1 MYEEPPHEDRRRHH
15 WLSRPLS
22 DWLLAHPRAA
32 AGPEPGPCDAD
43 VLIVGSGYGA
53 AAAAEQLSRCVGVTG
68 QPLKILLLERGL
80 EYLPGRFPARMAELP
95 GHLRCAVDGEA
106 AKAVEGHAGAV
117 KGYREALFDFRLGP
131 DLCVVLAN
139 GLGGGSLINAGV
151 MLEAEASVFRGPR
164 WPARLRCDPGCMDA
178 WYARAAQLLGAER
191 AAPDGRRGEPNTIR
205 ALDTHVPRRADYLHS
220 LATPELPAR
229 ELPITVALRPQP
241 QSAAGLALERCVAC
255 GDCAT
260 GCNHG
265 AKESLDTN
273 LLWLARRRGVEML
286 TGATVL
292 HLWPEGL
299 DAQTGAVEAW
309 RIAVLPTDENQ
320 ARQEPQ
326 PFVLRARHVVL
337 AAGSLGSTEI
347 LLRSRQ
353 QGLALSDRLGEGFSG
368 NGDVLAA
375 VRDTPVLDALA
386 EETQDPAARQAGP
399 TITAM
404 LDARQL
410 RDPDPERP
418 GLGAGQTPL
427 LGCVVQDLAIPGP
440 MRWAFEQLF
449 ALGETLD
456 GLSRP
461 DRSEHGAGFDF
472 PDPYAITR
480 VASARTLAVAIM
492 GLDAAQGRMVLP
504 DGAAEPGCLQ
514 IHWPGLKSDP
524 LVQARHR
531 WLRDHLQARG
541 QRLLANPLWE
551 ILPEAMGFLVEDR
564 KGPMLTVHPLGGCA
578 MADRIED
585 GVVNEWGQVLRPTS
599 GGNGQPEPAERVY
612 HGLAVLDGAMVPSA
626 LGINPALSITAL
638 VLRALPELCKRWA
651 LRPGDEQASQDPFW
665 MTRPLYRDRRGPPPP
680 ERPTLLEL
688 REQLVGLVRV
698 PGALGGETKQLEL
711 SFEFEPATVQRLID
725 PGPDRVLHG
734 TPACRLRL
742 FDTRRDP
749 DLPSQRMVVGAQGPD
764 AGHKLWKHAEHPD
777 AAARWIAPL
786 ESVSL
791 RVFHRAPS
799 GYRQRLWRGLWAW
812 WHNRG
817 WRDAVQALQD
827 ILTQDTAPR
836 VRPQGGWA
844 ALCERWANART
855 LASHGGQE
863 RLMRYELR
871 IPAEVPGTP
880 DWARSLLGQTLVLHK
895 RIRYTRRGN
904 PWNQLSRA
912 RLESGP
918 FRAPEGPGAPVL
930 ELDLYEL
937 ARQRQPLLRLVQAE
951 DLCSALRDVG
961 SLLAYVSR
969 LLMGVHAWT
978 FRKPDAAPPREIQR
992 LPGAV
997 PGLPLPE
1004 IQEIAVGRCEDAGRS
1019 RGPARHARRASG
1031 PVMIRLSRYRRD
1043 GGRPLLMIH
1052 GYSASGTTFAHHSVQ
1067 PGPAKLMHQ
1076 AGWDVWILDMRTSA
1090 GMPTACLPWT
1100 FEECAL
1106 NDIPVAIDAVR
1117 RATGSDQ
1124 IDVLAHC
1131 MGSVMLH
1138 MALLQPLRQ
1147 PEEQFF
1153 ALRQR
1158 LMNEGWIRRLVISQ
1172 VTPRMVFSPTNAARA
1187 LLMQHLRPYLPMQD
1201 FSFRPECP
1209 CLMDDLIDRL
1219 LASLPYPDAEFDLE
1233 NPPFPSL
1240 RRTPWTRT
1248 RHRMDLL
1255 YGRDFAIGNVAPP
1268 VFDFIDDHFG
1278 PLNMD
1283 TVAQAIHFTRSRELT
1298 DWRGASLYL
1307 DDLRKA
1313 FAQLERFPV
1322 LSVHG
1327 EVNGLCEAESAELLH
1342 EVYAQGAPG
1351 RHEFRIIAGHGHQD
1365 CLIGH
1370 DIEDKVFR
1378 HIIEFL
1384 RREIP

>member
-1 MYEEPPHEDRRRHH
+1 MYEEPRHEDRRRHH

-22 DWLLAHPRAA
+22 DWLLAHPRDGGGAL
-32 AGPEPGPCDAD
+32 DAD
-43 VLIVGSGYGA
+43 VIVVGSGYGA
-53 AAAAEQLSRCVGVTG
+53 AAAVEHLSRCTDARGA
-68 QPLKILLLERGL
+68 PLRILLLERGL

-95 GHLRCAVDGEA
+95 GHVRFSMAD
-106 AKAVEGHAGAV
+106 EGRRGQV

-131 DLCVVLAN
+131 DLAVVLAN

-151 MLEAEASVFRGPR
+151 MLEAEESVFRGPR
-164 WPARLRCDPGCMDA
+164 WPARLRSDPASMNP
-178 WYARAAQLLGAER
+178 WYAKAAQLLGAEA
-191 AAPDGRRGEPNTIR
+191 AAPQGERGEPNTI
-205 ALDTHVPRRADYLHS
+205 AGLSTHAPRRADYLRS
-220 LATPELPAR
+220 LAMPGLPAR
-229 ELPITVALRPQP
+229 EVPITVALRADPR
-241 QSAAGLALERCVAC
+241 SAAGLPLDRCVAC

-273 LLWLARRRGVEML
+273 LLWLARRRGVQML

-292 HLWPEGL
+292 HVLPLGP
-299 DAQTGAVEAW
+299 DAPDGEAAGW
-309 RIAVLPTDENQ
+309 QVAVLPTDENQ
-320 ARQEPQ
+320 ARQEAE
-326 PFVLRARHVVL
+326 PFLLRARRVVL

-347 LLRSRQ
+347 LLRSRHR
-353 QGLALSDRLGEGFSG
+353 GLALSDRLGEGVSA
-368 NGDVLAA
+368 NGDLLAA
-375 VRDTPVLDALA
+375 IRDTPPLNALA
-386 EETQDPAARQAGP
+386 DEAQDPAARQAGP

-418 GLGAGQTPL
+418 LPRSGQEPL
-427 LGCVVQDLAIPGP
+427 LGCVLQDLAIPGP
-440 MRWAFEQLF
+440 MRWAFEQIF

-480 VASARTLAVAIM
+480 AASARTLPVALIGM
-492 GLDAAQGRMVLP
+492 DAAQGRMSLQN
-504 DGAAEPGCLQ
+504 GAEGEEGDPGSLQ
-514 IHWPGLKSDP
+514 IRWPELGSDP
-524 LVQARHR
+524 QVLSRHR
-531 WLRDHLQARG
+531 WLRQHLAAQG

-551 ILPEAMGFLVEDR
+551 ILPEAMGFLIEDR
-564 KGPMLTVHPLGGCA
+564 KGPLLTVHPLGGCA

-585 GVVNEWGQVLRPTS
+585 GVVNEWGQVLRPTLVS
-599 GGNGQPEPAERVY
+599 GEALNPADRV
-612 HGLAVLDGAMVPSA
+612 HPDLAVLDGAIVPGA
-626 LGINPALSITAL
+626 LGINPALSISAL
-638 VLRALPELCKRWA
+638 VLRALPELCQRWG
-651 LRPGDEQASQDPFW
+651 LQPGAETASQDPAW
-665 MTRPLYRDRRGPPPP
+665 LRRPLYRDRRGPPPP
-680 ERPTLLEL
+680 EQPTLLEL

-698 PGALGGETKQLEL
+698 PGAQGGETKQLEL
-711 SFEFEPATVQRLID
+711 SFEFEPTTVQRLVE

-749 DLPSQRMVVGAQGPD
+749 QRPLQRMAVSAQGPD

-786 ESVSL
+786 EQVSL

-799 GYRQRLWRGLWAW
+799 SYRQRLWRGLWAW
-812 WHNRG
+812 WLNRG
-817 WRDAVQALQD
+817 WRDAAQALQD
-827 ILTQDTAPR
+827 LLAQGAAPR
-836 VRPQGGWA
+836 ARPISAWTS
-844 ALCERWANART
+844 LRERWANALA

-871 IPAEVPGTP
+871 IPAALPDAP
-880 DWARSLLGQTLVLHK
+880 DWARPLLGQTLLLHK
-895 RIRYTRRGN
+895 RIRYSRRAN
-904 PWNQLSRA
+904 PWKQLTRA
-912 RLESGP
+912 TLEQGP
-918 FRAPEGPGAPVL
+918 FRSPDGSGPPVL
-930 ELDLYEL
+930 ELDLDEL

-951 DLCSALRDVG
+951 DLSSALRDVG
-961 SLLAYVSR
+961 SLLAYTSR
-969 LLMGVHAWT
+969 LVMGVHAWT
-978 FRKPDAAPPREIQR
+978 FRKPDAAPPREIHR

-1004 IQEIAVGRCEDAGRS
+1004 IQEIAVGRCEEAGLS
-1019 RGPARHARRASG
+1019 RGTARHALEARG
-1031 PVMIRLSRYRRD
+1031 PVMIRLTRYRRE

-1067 PGPAKLMHQ
+1067 PGPARLMHE

-1090 GMPTACLPWT
+1090 GMPTARLPWT

-1106 NDIPVAIDAVR
+1106 NDIPVAMDAVR
-1117 RATGSDQ
+1117 RATGAVPM
-1124 IDVLAHC
+1124 DVLAHC

-1138 MALLQPLRQ
+1138 MALLQPQRQ
-1147 PEEQFF
+1147 PEEHFF
-1153 ALRQR
+1153 PLRRAL
-1158 LMNEGWIRRLVISQ
+1158 MDEGWIRRLVISQ

-1187 LLMQHLRPYLPMQD
+1187 LLMQHLRPYLPLSD
-1201 FSFRPECP
+1201 FSFRPERP
-1209 CLMDDLIDRL
+1209 GLMDELIDRL
-1219 LASLPYPDAEFDLE
+1219 LASLPYPDEEFDLE
-1233 NPPFPSL
+1233 SPPFPSL

-1255 YGRDFAIGNVAPP
+1255 YGRDFAIANVAPP

-1283 TVAQAIHFTRSRELT
+1283 TVAQAIHFSRSRELT

-1313 FAQLERFPV
+1313 FAQLAKFPV
-1322 LSVHG
+1322 LSLHG
-1327 EVNGLCEAESAELLH
+1327 ELNGLCEPESGELLH
-1342 EVYAQGAPG
+1342 DLYAQGAPG
-1351 RHEFRIIAGHGHQD
+1351 RHEFRVIAGHGHQD

-1370 DIEDKVFR
+1370 DIEHTVFR
-1378 HIIEFL
+1378 HVIEFL
-1384 RREIP
+1384 RREMP

>member
-1 MYEEPPHEDRRRHH
+1 MYEEPRHEDRRRHH

-22 DWLLAHPRAA
+22 DWLLAHPRGE
-32 AGPEPGPCDAD
+32 AGALDAD
-43 VLIVGSGYGA
+43 VIIVGSGYGA
-53 AAAAEQLSRCVGVTG
+53 AAAAEQLSRCTDAQGT
-68 QPLKILLLERGL
+68 PPKILLLERGL

-95 GHLRCAVDGEA
+95 GHVRFSMSD
-106 AKAVEGHAGAV
+106 EGRRGQV

-131 DLCVVLAN
+131 ELCVVLAN

-151 MLEAEASVFRGPR
+151 MLEAEADVFRGPR
-164 WPARLRCDPGCMDA
+164 WPDRLPRDPAGMA
-178 WYARAAQLLGAER
+178 PWYARAAQLLGAEP
-191 AAPDGRRGEPNTIR
+191 AAPEGHRGEPNTIA
-205 ALDTHVPRRADYLHS
+205 ALTPHVPRRADYLRS
-220 LATPELPAR
+220 LAAPGLPAR
-229 ELPITVALRPQP
+229 EVPITVAMRADPR
-241 QSAAGLALERCVAC
+241 SAAGLPLDRCVAC

-292 HLWPEGL
+292 HLRPDGL
-299 DAQTGAVEAW
+299 DPRTGEAAAW
-309 RIAVLPTDENQ
+309 QLAVLPTDENQ
-320 ARQEPQ
+320 ARQEAR
-326 PFVLRARHVVL
+326 PFLLRARRVVL

-347 LLRSRQ
+347 LLRSRR
-353 QGLALSDRLGEGFSG
+353 QGLALSDRLGEGVSA
-368 NGDVLAA
+368 NGDLLAA
-375 VRDTPVLDALA
+375 VRDTPALDALA
-386 EETQDPAARQAGP
+386 DESQDPARRQAGP

-418 GLGAGQTPL
+418 PPGAGQAPL
-427 LGCVVQDLAIPGP
+427 LGCVLQDLAIPGP

-480 VASARTLAVAIM
+480 AASARTLPVALIGM
-492 GLDAAQGRMVLP
+492 DAAQGRMSLQQGRAGE
-504 DGAAEPGCLQ
+504 DADPGSLQ
-514 IHWPGLKSDP
+514 IRWPGLGSDP
-524 LVQARHR
+524 QVLSRHR
-531 WLRDHLQARG
+531 WLRQHLAARG

-551 ILPEAMGFLVEDR
+551 ILPEAMGFLIEDR
-564 KGPMLTVHPLGGCA
+564 KGPLLTVHPLGGCA

-585 GVVNEWGQVLRPTS
+585 GVVNEWGQVLRPS
-599 GGNGQPEPAERVY
+599 VGAESLEPPDRVY
-612 HGLAVLDGAMVPSA
+612 PGLAVLDGAIVPGA

-638 VLRALPELCKRWA
+638 VLRALPELCRRWGLQA
-651 LRPGDEQASQDPFW
+651 GAETASQDPFW
-665 MTRPLYRDRRGPPPP
+665 LHRPIYRDRRGPPPP
-680 ERPTLLEL
+680 QRPTLLEL

-698 PGALGGETKQLEL
+698 PGAQGGETKQLEL
-711 SFEFEPATVQRLID
+711 SFEFEPTTVQRLVE

-749 DLPSQRMVVGAQGPD
+749 LRPGQRMAVSAQGPD

-777 AAARWIAPL
+777 AAARWIVPL
-786 ESVSL
+786 EQVSL

-799 GYRQRLWRGLWAW
+799 HARQRLWRGLWAW
-812 WHNRG
+812 WRNRG
-817 WRDAVQALQD
+817 WRDTVQALQER
-827 ILTQDTAPR
+827 LAQGAAPR
-836 VRPQGGWA
+836 ARPQSAWA
-844 ALCERWANART
+844 ALCERWANALA

-863 RLMRYELR
+863 RLMRYEMR
-871 IPAEVPGTP
+871 IPATLPDAP
-880 DWARSLLGQTLVLHK
+880 DWARPLLGQRVVLQKHL
-895 RIRYTRRGN
+895 RYTRRGN
-904 PWNQLSRA
+904 PWQQLTQA
-912 RLESGP
+912 RLEQGP
-918 FRAPEGPGAPVL
+918 FRAVDGSGPAVL
-930 ELDLYEL
+930 ALDLDEL

-951 DLCSALRDVG
+951 DLSSALRDVG
-961 SLLAYVSR
+961 SLLAYMSR

-978 FRKPDAAPPREIQR
+978 FRKPDAAPPREIHR

-1004 IQEIAVGRCEDAGRS
+1004 IQEIAVGRCEDAGLS
-1019 RGPARHARRASG
+1019 RGPARHAHEARG
-1031 PVMIRLSRYRRD
+1031 PVMIRLTRYRRE

-1067 PGPAKLMHQ
+1067 PGPARLMHE

-1090 GMPTACLPWT
+1090 GMPTARLPWT

-1106 NDIPVAIDAVR
+1106 NDIPVAMDAVR
-1117 RATGSDQ
+1117 RATGAVP

-1138 MALLQPLRQ
+1138 MALLQPQRQ
-1147 PEEQFF
+1147 PEEHFF
-1153 ALRQR
+1153 PLRRAL
-1158 LMNEGWIRRLVISQ
+1158 MEEGWIRRLVISQ

-1187 LLMQHLRPYLPMQD
+1187 LLMQHLRPYLPLQD
-1201 FSFRPECP
+1201 FSFRPEQP
-1209 CLMDDLIDRL
+1209 GLLDELVDRL
-1219 LASLPYPDAEFDLE
+1219 LASLPYPDEEFDLE

-1255 YGRDFAIGNVAPP
+1255 YGRDFAIANVAPP

-1283 TVAQAIHFTRSRELT
+1283 TVAQAIHFSRSRELT

-1313 FAQLERFPV
+1313 FAQLAKFPV
-1322 LSVHG
+1322 LSLHG
-1327 EVNGLCEAESAELLH
+1327 ELNGLCEPESGELLH
-1342 EVYAQGAPG
+1342 DLYAQGAPG
-1351 RHEFRIIAGHGHQD
+1351 RHEFRLIVGHGHQD

-1370 DIEDKVFR
+1370 DIEQAVFR
-1378 HIIEFL
+1378 HVIEFL
-1384 RREIP
+1384 RREMP

>member
-1 MYEEPPHEDRRRHH
+1 MYEEPRHEDRRRHH

-22 DWLLAHPRAA
+22 DWLLAHPREGAE
-32 AGPEPGPCDAD
+32 GFDAD

-53 AAAAEQLSRCVGVTG
+53 AAAAEHLSRCTG
-68 QPLKILLLERGL
+68 EDGAPLKILLLERGL

-95 GHLRCAVDGEA
+95 GHVRFSM
-106 AKAVEGHAGAV
+106 AGRHGRV
-117 KGYREALFDFRLGP
+117 QGYREALFDFRLGP

-151 MLEAEASVFRGPR
+151 MLEAEASVFSGPR
-164 WPARLRCDPGCMDA
+164 WPDRLRRDPGAMA
-178 WYARAAQLLGAER
+178 PWYARAAQLLGAEQ
-191 AAPDGRRGEPNTIR
+191 AASEGCRGEANTI
-205 ALDTHVPRRADYLHS
+205 AGLDTHPARRADYLRS
-220 LATPELPAR
+220 LATPVLPAR
-229 ELPITVALRPQP
+229 EVPLTMALRAEPR
-241 QSAAGLALERCVAC
+241 SAAGLPLARCMAC

-273 LLWLARRRGVEML
+273 LLWLARRRGVELL

-292 HLWPEGL
+292 QLQPEGL
-299 DAQTGAVEAW
+299 DPRSGELGGWRVE
-309 RIAVLPTDENQ
+309 VLPTDEHQ
-320 ARQEPQ
+320 ARQEAV
-326 PFVLRARHVVL
+326 PFALRARRVVL

-347 LLRSRQ
+347 LLRSRRS
-353 QGLALSDRLGEGFSG
+353 GLALSDRLGEGVSA
-368 NGDVLAA
+368 NGDVLAT
-375 VRDTPVLDALA
+375 VRDTPPLDALA
-386 EETQDPAARQAGP
+386 DEAQDPAARQAGP

-410 RDPDPERP
+410 PDPDPERP
-418 GLGAGQTPL
+418 SSASGPAPL

-440 MRWAFEQLF
+440 MRWAFEQLV

-461 DRSEHGAGFDF
+461 DRSEHGAAFDF

-480 VASARTLAVAIM
+480 AASARTLAVALI
-492 GLDAAQGRMVLP
+492 GLDAAQGRMALQE
-504 DGAAEPGCLQ
+504 GRAGEEAEPGSLQ
-514 IHWPGLKSDP
+514 IAWPGLGAEP
-524 LVQARHR
+524 QVQARHR
-531 WLRDHLQARG
+531 WLRQHLAARG

-551 ILPEAMGFLVEDR
+551 ILPESMGFLIEGR

-585 GVVNEWGQVLRPTS
+585 GVVNEWGQVLRPSCGAGETLA
-599 GGNGQPEPAERVY
+599 PADRVY
-612 HGLAVLDGAMVPSA
+612 QGLAVLDGAIVPAA

-638 VLRALPELCKRWA
+638 VLRALPQLCRRWG
-651 LRPGDEQASQDPFW
+651 LRPGGAALSEDAFW
-665 MTRPLYRDRRGPPPP
+665 LRRPAYRDRRGPPPP

-698 PGALGGETKQLEL
+698 PGAPGGETKQLEL
-711 SFEFEPATVQRLID
+711 SFEFEPTTVQRLIE
-725 PGPDRVLHG
+725 PGPDRLLRG
-734 TPACRLRL
+734 TAACRLRL
-742 FDTRRDP
+742 FDTRHDP
-749 DLPSQRMVVGAQGPD
+749 ALPAQRMAVGAQGPD

-786 ESVSL
+786 EAVSL

-799 GYRQRLWRGLWAW
+799 RHRQRLWRGLWAW
-812 WHNRG
+812 WRNRG
-817 WRDAVQALQD
+817 WRDAAQALQER
-827 ILTQDTAPR
+827 LAQGGAPQA
-836 VRPQGGWA
+836 RPQSAWA
-844 ALCERWANART
+844 ALQERWANALA

-871 IPAEVPGTP
+871 IPAELPGAP
-880 DWARSLLGQTLVLHK
+880 DWARPLLGQTLVLHK
-895 RIRYTRRGN
+895 RLRYTRRGN
-904 PWNQLSRA
+904 PWKQLTQA
-912 RLESGP
+912 RLEQGP
-918 FRAPEGPGAPVL
+918 FQAAEGRGPAVL

-951 DLCSALRDVG
+951 DLSSALRDVG
-961 SLLAYVSR
+961 SLLAYISR

-978 FRKPDAAPPREIQR
+978 FRKPDATPPREIHR

-1004 IQEIAVGRCEDAGRS
+1004 IQEIAVGRCEDAGLS
-1019 RGPARHARRASG
+1019 RGPARHAHEARG
-1031 PVMIRLSRYRRD
+1031 PVQIRLTRYRRE

-1052 GYSASGTTFAHHSVQ
+1052 GYSASGTTFAHPSVQ
-1067 PGPAKLMHQ
+1067 PGPARLMHE

-1117 RATGSDQ
+1117 RATGGVP

-1138 MALLQPLRQ
+1138 MALLQPQRQ
-1147 PEEQFF
+1147 PEEHFF
-1153 ALRQR
+1153 PLRQA
-1158 LMNEGWIRRLVISQ
+1158 LMQEHWIRRLVISQ

-1187 LLMQHLRPYLPMQD
+1187 LLMQHLRPYLPLHD
-1201 FSFRPECP
+1201 FSFRPEQP
-1209 CLMDDLIDRL
+1209 GLMDEFLDRL
-1219 LASLPYPDAEFDLE
+1219 LSSLPYPDEEFDLE

-1255 YGRDFAIGNVAPP
+1255 YGRDFALAQVAPP
-1268 VFDFIDDHFG
+1268 FFDFIDDHFG

-1283 TVAQAIHFTRSRELT
+1283 TVAQAIHFARSRELT

-1313 FAQLERFPV
+1313 FAQLAKFPV

-1327 EVNGLCEAESAELLH
+1327 ELNGLCEAESGELLH
-1342 EVYAQGAPG
+1342 DLYAQGAPG

-1365 CLIGH
+1365 CLIGR
-1370 DIEDKVFR
+1370 DIEHTVFR

-1384 RREIP
+1384 RREMP

>member
-1 MYEEPPHEDRRRHH
+1 MHEEPSPESRRLH

-22 DWLLAHPRAA
+22 DWLLAHPRARE
-32 AGPEPGPCDAD
+32 AGAQALDAD

-53 AAAAEQLSRCVGVTG
+53 AAAAEHFSRSVDTDGR
-68 QPLKILLLERGL
+68 PLRVLLLERGL

-95 GHLRCAVDGEA
+95 GHVRVAAATEA
-106 AKAVEGHAGAV
+106 GTAGAGRV

-151 MLEAEASVFRGPR
+151 MLPAESTVFRGPR
-164 WPARLRCDPGCMDA
+164 WPARLRCDPGCMDD
-178 WYARAAQLLGAER
+178 WYARAARLLGAEH
-191 AAPDGRRGEPNTIR
+191 GGEPNTVR
-205 ALDTHVPRRADYLHS
+205 HLDGHPPRRADYLRG

-229 ELPITVALRPQP
+229 EVPVTIGLRPQP
-241 QSAAGLALERCVAC
+241 QSAAGLPLARCVAC

-292 HLWPEGL
+292 HLEPEGL
-299 DAQTGAVEAW
+299 DARSGAIDAW
-309 RIAVLPTDENQ
+309 RVAVLPTDEHQ
-320 ARQEPQ
+320 ARQEAQ
-326 PFVLRARHVVL
+326 PFVLRARQVVL
-337 AAGSLGSTEI
+337 AAGALGSTEI
-347 LLRSRQ
+347 LLRSRRR
-353 QGLALSDRLGEGFSG
+353 GLALSERLGEGVSG

-386 EETQDPAARQAGP
+386 DETQDPAARQAGP

-404 LDARQL
+404 LDARAL

-418 GLGAGQTPL
+418 PVGSGQAQA

-440 MRWAFEQLF
+440 MRWGFEQLF

-461 DRSEHGAGFDF
+461 DRSVHGAGFDF

-480 VASARTLAVAIM
+480 AASARTLAVAIM
-492 GLDAAQGRMVLP
+492 GTDAAQGRLLLGEHEP
-504 DGAAEPGCLQ
+504 DPGSLQ
-514 IHWPGLKSDP
+514 VHWPGLKSDP
-524 LVQARHR
+524 QVQSRHR
-531 WLRDHLQARG
+531 WLREHLRARG
-541 QRLLANPLWE
+541 QRLIANPLWE
-551 ILPEAMGFLVEDR
+551 ILPEAMAFMIEDR
-564 KGPMLTVHPLGGCA
+564 KGPMLTVHPLGGCG

-585 GVVNEWGQVLRPTS
+585 GVVNEWGQVLRP
-599 GGNGQPEPAERVY
+599 PPARDGEASEVPADRVY
-612 HGLAVLDGAMVPSA
+612 QGLAVLDGAIVPAA

-638 VLRALPELCKRWA
+638 VLRALPELGRRWQCRLA
-651 LRPGDEQASQDPFW
+651 DTPASEAPFW
-665 MTRPLYRDRRGPPPP
+665 LTRPLYRDRRGPPPP
-680 ERPTLLEL
+680 ERPTLLEV

-698 PGALGGETKQLEL
+698 PGALGGEVKQLEL
-711 SFEFEPATVQRLID
+711 SFEFEPTSVQRLVE
-725 PGPDRVLHG
+725 PGEDRQLRG
-734 TPACRLRL
+734 TAACRLRL

-749 DLPSQRMVVGAQGPD
+749 HLPSQRMVVSAQGPD

-786 ESVSL
+786 EGVSL

-799 GYRQRLWRGLWAW
+799 RPRQRLARGLWAW
-812 WHNRG
+812 WRNRG
-817 WRDAVQALQD
+817 WRDATQALQER
-827 ILTQDTAPR
+827 LAQAQTPR
-836 VRPQGGWA
+836 TRPQGALA
-844 ALCERWANART
+844 ALRERWAHARA

-871 IPAEVPGTP
+871 IPAQLPDAP
-880 DWARSLLGQTLVLHK
+880 DWARPLLGQTLVLHK
-895 RIRYTRRGN
+895 RLRYTRRGN
-904 PWNQLSRA
+904 PWTQLTQA
-912 RLESGP
+912 RQDAGP
-918 FRAPEGPGAPVL
+918 FRAADGPGMPVL
-930 ELDLYEL
+930 SLDLYEL

-951 DLCSALRDVG
+951 DLSSALRDVG
-961 SLLAYVSR
+961 SLLAYLSR
-969 LLMGVHAWT
+969 LVLGVHAWT
-978 FRKPDAAPPREIQR
+978 FRKPDAAPPRQIQR
-992 LPGAV
+992 VPGAV

-1019 RGPARHARRASG
+1019 RGPSREAHQAHHAHG
-1031 PVMIRLSRYRRD
+1031 PVMIRLTRYRRD

-1067 PGPAKLMHQ
+1067 PGPARLMHE

-1090 GMPTACLPWT
+1090 GLPTARLPWT

-1106 NDIPVAIDAVR
+1106 NDIPVAIDTVR
-1117 RATGSDQ
+1117 RVTGVDQ

-1138 MALLQPLRQ
+1138 MALLQPQRQ
-1147 PEEQFF
+1147 PEEHFF
-1153 ALRQR
+1153 PLRQA
-1158 LMNEGWIRRLVISQ
+1158 LMEGDWIRRLVISQ
-1172 VTPRMVFSPTNAARA
+1172 VTPRMVFSPANAARS

-1201 FSFRPECP
+1201 FSFRPEHP
-1209 CLMDDLIDRL
+1209 GLMDELIDRL
-1219 LASLPYPDAEFDLE
+1219 LASLPYPDEEFDLE

-1255 YGRDFAIGNVAPP
+1255 YGRDFALANVSPA

-1283 TVAQAIHFTRSRELT
+1283 TVAQAIHFSRSRELT

-1313 FAQLERFPV
+1313 FRQLEKFPV

-1327 EVNGLCEAESAELLH
+1327 ELNGLCEPESGEMLH
-1342 EVYAQGAPG
+1342 DLYAQGAPG

-1370 DIEDKVFR
+1370 DIEDRVFR

-1384 RREIP
+1384 RREMP

>member
-1 MYEEPPHEDRRRHH
+1 MYEEPRHEAKRRHH

-22 DWLLAHPRAA
+22 DWLLAHPRGGDGPA
-32 AGPEPGPCDAD
+32 AGGYDAD
-43 VLIVGSGYGA
+43 ILIVGSGYGA
-53 AAAAEQLSRCVGVTG
+53 AAAAEQLSRCTG
-68 QPLKILLLERGL
+68 PDGGPLKILLLERGL

-95 GHLRCAVDGEA
+95 GHVRFALSG
-106 AKAVEGHAGAV
+106 AGGRGQV
-117 KGYREALFDFRLGP
+117 SGYREALFDFRVGP

-151 MLEAEASVFRGPR
+151 MLEAEDSVFRGPR
-164 WPARLRCDPGCMDA
+164 WPARLRRDPGSMAA
-178 WYARAAQLLGAER
+178 WYARAAQMLGAEQ
-191 AAPDGRRGEPNTIR
+191 ATPEGRRGEPNTI
-205 ALDTHVPRRADYLHS
+205 AGLATHTPRRADYLRS

-229 ELPITVALRPQP
+229 EVPITVALRSQP
-241 QSAAGLALERCVAC
+241 HSAAGLPLERCVAC

-273 LLWLARRRGVEML
+273 LLWMARRRGVEML

-292 HLWPEGL
+292 HLLPQGL
-299 DAQTGAVEAW
+299 DARTGANSGWQV
-309 RIAVLPTDENQ
+309 AVLPTDENQ
-320 ARQEPQ
+320 ARQEAQ
-326 PFVLRARHVVL
+326 PFVLRARQVVL

-347 LLRSRQ
+347 LLRSRRR
-353 QGLALSDRLGEGFSG
+353 GLSLSDRLSEGVSA

-375 VRDTPVLDALA
+375 VRDAPVLNALA
-386 EETQDPAARQAGP
+386 DEAQDPAARQAGP

-418 GLGAGQTPL
+418 PLGAGQTPL
-427 LGCVVQDLAIPGP
+427 LSCVVQDLAIPGP
-440 MRWAFEQLF
+440 LRWAFEQIF

-461 DRSEHGAGFDF
+461 DRSRHAASFDF

-480 VASARTLAVAIM
+480 AASARTLALAIM
-492 GLDAAQGRMVLP
+492 GLDAAQGRMVLQHGKEEA
-504 DGAAEPGCLQ
+504 DPGSLQ
-514 IHWPGLKSDP
+514 IHWPGLPSDP
-524 LVQARHR
+524 QVQSRHR
-531 WLRDHLQARG
+531 WLRQHLEARG

-551 ILPEAMGFLVEDR
+551 ILPEAMSFLIEDR

-585 GVVNEWGQVLRPTS
+585 GVVNEWGQVLRPLH
-599 GGNGQPEPAERVY
+599 GEGDALDPADRV
-612 HGLAVLDGAMVPSA
+612 HQGLAVLDGAIVPEA

-638 VLRALPELCKRWA
+638 VLRALSELCRRWD
-651 LRPGDEQASQDPFW
+651 LRPGGASASQDPFW
-665 MTRPLYRDRRGPPPP
+665 LCRPVYRERRGPPPP
-680 ERPTLLEL
+680 DRPTLLEL

-698 PGALGGETKQLEL
+698 PGALGGEIKQLEL
-711 SFEFEPATVQRLID
+711 SFEFEPTTVQTLIE
-725 PGPDRVLHG
+725 PGPGRLLRG
-734 TPACRLRL
+734 TSACRLRL

-749 DLPSQRMVVGAQGPD
+749 ALPSQRMAVSAQGPD

-777 AAARWIAPL
+777 AAACWIAPL
-786 ESVSL
+786 EAVSL

-799 GYRQRLWRGLWAW
+799 SYRQRLWRGLWAW
-812 WHNRG
+812 WRNRG
-817 WRDAVQALQD
+817 WRDAAQALQER
-827 ILTQDTAPR
+827 LAQGAAPR
-836 VRPQGGWA
+836 PRPQGAWE
-844 ALCERWANART
+844 ALRERWANALA

-871 IPAEVPGTP
+871 IPAGLPDVP
-880 DWARSLLGQTLVLHK
+880 DWARSLPGQTLVLQKH
-895 RIRYTRRGN
+895 ISYTRRGN
-904 PWNQLSRA
+904 PWKQLTQA
-912 RLESGP
+912 RLEQGP
-918 FRAPEGPGAPVL
+918 FRAADGKGVAVL

-951 DLCSALRDVG
+951 DLSSALRDVG
-961 SLLAYVSR
+961 SLLAYLSR

-1004 IQEIAVGRCEDAGRS
+1004 IQEIAVGRREDAGRS
-1019 RGPARHARRASG
+1019 RGPAREANEASG
-1031 PVMIRLSRYRRD
+1031 PVTIRLTRYRRD

-1067 PGPAKLMHQ
+1067 PGPAKLMHE

-1090 GMPTACLPWT
+1090 GMPTARLPWT

-1117 RATGSDQ
+1117 RATGFEQ

-1138 MALLQPLRQ
+1138 MALLQPQRQ
-1147 PEEQFF
+1147 PEEHYFP
-1153 ALRQR
+1153 LRQA
-1158 LMNEGWIRRLVISQ
+1158 LMDGHWIRRLVISQ

-1201 FSFRPECP
+1201 FSFRPEQP
-1209 CLMDDLIDRL
+1209 GLMDELIDRL
-1219 LASLPYPDAEFDLE
+1219 LASLPYPDEEFDLE

-1255 YGRDFAIGNVAPP
+1255 YGRDFAIANVAPP

-1283 TVAQAIHFTRSRELT
+1283 TVAQAIHFSRSRELT

-1313 FAQLERFPV
+1313 FAQLAKFPV

-1327 EVNGLCEAESAELLH
+1327 ELNGLCEAESGELLH
-1342 EVYAQGAPG
+1342 DLYAQGAPG

-1370 DIEDKVFR
+1370 DIEHKVFR

>member
-1 MYEEPPHEDRRRHH
+1 MHEVPPPEARRQH

-32 AGPEPGPCDAD
+32 GGAPPPLDAD

-53 AAAAEQLSRCVGVTG
+53 AAAAEHLSRCAGEEG
-68 QPLKILLLERGL
+68 QPLRVLLLERGL

-95 GHLRCAVDGEA
+95 GHVRFSMPGA
-106 AKAVEGHAGAV
+106 AGASTV
-117 KGYREALFDFRLGP
+117 KGYREALFDLRLGP
-131 DLCVVLAN
+131 DLGVVLAN

-164 WPARLRCDPGCMDA
+164 WPARLRCDPGCMED
-178 WYARAAQLLGAER
+178 WYARAARLLGAEHG
-191 AAPDGRRGEPNTIR
+191 ATDGRRGEPCTIR
-205 ALDTHVPRRADYLHS
+205 SLDGHAPRRADYLRG

-229 ELPITVALRPQP
+229 EVPITVAMRAAPR
-241 QSAAGLALERCVAC
+241 SAAGLPLSRCVAC

-292 HLWPEGL
+292 HVHPEGL
-299 DAQTGAVEAW
+299 DPHTGAVAAW
-309 RIAVLPTDENQ
+309 QVAVRPTDEQQ
-320 ARQEPQ
+320 ARQEAD
-326 PFVLRARHVVL
+326 PFVLRARRVVL
-337 AAGSLGSTEI
+337 AAGALGSTEI
-347 LLRSRQ
+347 LLRSRHH
-353 QGLALSDRLGEGFSG
+353 GLALSGRLGEGVSG

-386 EETQDPAARQAGP
+386 DESQDPAARQAGP

-404 LDARQL
+404 LDARAL
-410 RDPDPERP
+410 RDPDPARP
-418 GLGAGQTPL
+418 PVGAGQAQL
-427 LGCVVQDLAIPGP
+427 LGCVVQDLAVPGP
-440 MRWAFEQLF
+440 MRWAFEQIF
-449 ALGETLD
+449 ALGDTLD

-461 DRSEHGAGFDF
+461 DRSVHEAGFDF

-480 VASARTLAVAIM
+480 AASARTLAVALM
-492 GLDAAQGRMVLP
+492 GTDAAQGRMVL
-504 DGAAEPGCLQ
+504 DGPAAEPGSLL
-514 IHWPGLKSDP
+514 IHWPGLGSDP
-524 LVQARHR
+524 QVQARHR
-531 WLRDHLQARG
+531 WLREHLQARG
-541 QRLLANPLWE
+541 QRLIANPLWE
-551 ILPEAMGFLVEDR
+551 ILPEAMSFLVEDR

-578 MADRIED
+578 MADRIEE
-585 GVVNEWGQVLRPTS
+585 GVVNEWGQVLHPLSARDAEAA
-599 GGNGQPEPAERVY
+599 GLAPADRVY
-612 HGLAVLDGAMVPSA
+612 EGLAVLDGAIVPAA

-638 VLRALPELCKRWA
+638 VLRALPELTRRWQC
-651 LRPGDEQASQDPFW
+651 RPAEVPASDAPFW
-665 MTRPLYRDRRGPPPP
+665 LTRPIYRDRRGPPPP
-680 ERPTLLEL
+680 EQPTQIEL
-688 REQLVGLVRV
+688 REQLTGLVRV
-698 PGALGGETKQLEL
+698 PGALGGELKQLEL
-711 SFEFEPATVQRLID
+711 SFEFEPTTVQRLIE
-725 PGPDRVLHG
+725 PGGDRLLRG
-734 TPACRLRL
+734 TGACRLRL

-749 DLPSQRMVVGAQGPD
+749 HLPSQRMIVSAQGPD

-786 ESVSL
+786 EAVSL

-799 GYRQRLWRGLWAW
+799 RYRQRLVRGLWAW
-812 WHNRG
+812 WRNRG
-817 WRDAVQALQD
+817 WRDAAQALQER
-827 ILTQDTAPR
+827 LAEGGPPR
-836 VRPQGGWA
+836 ERPQGAWA
-844 ALCERWANART
+844 ALRERWANARA

-871 IPAEVPGTP
+871 IPAQVPDAP
-880 DWARSLLGQTLVLHK
+880 DWARPLLGQTVVLQKH
-895 RIRYTRRGN
+895 IRYTRRGN
-904 PWNQLSRA
+904 PWTQLTRA
-912 RLESGP
+912 RQDAGP
-918 FRAPEGPGAPVL
+918 FRAPDGPGQPVL

-951 DLCSALRDVG
+951 DLSSALRDVG
-961 SLLAYVSR
+961 SLLAYVGR
-969 LLMGVHAWT
+969 LVMSVHAWT
-978 FRKPDAAPPREIQR
+978 FRKPDTAPPREIHR

-1004 IQEIAVGRCEDAGRS
+1004 IQEIVVGRGEEAGQS
-1019 RGPARHARRASG
+1019 RRPARPVPGAHG
-1031 PVMIRLSRYRRD
+1031 PVMIRLTRYRRD
-1043 GGRPLLMIH
+1043 AGRPLLMIH
-1052 GYSASGTTFAHHSVQ
+1052 GYSASGTTFAHHSVD
-1067 PGPAKLMHQ
+1067 PGPARLMHE

-1090 GMPTACLPWT
+1090 GMPTARLPWT

-1117 RATGSDQ
+1117 RATGFEQ

-1138 MALLQPLRQ
+1138 MALLQPQ
-1147 PEEQFF
+1147 EQDEDRFF
-1153 ALRQR
+1153 PVRRAL
-1158 LMNEGWIRRLVISQ
+1158 MEGHWIRRLVISQ
-1172 VTPRMVFSPTNAARA
+1172 VTPRMVFSPANAARS
-1187 LLMQHLRPYLPMQD
+1187 LLMQHLRPFLPLQD
-1201 FSFRPECP
+1201 FSFRPEQP
-1209 CLMDDLIDRL
+1209 GLMDELIDRL
-1219 LASLPYPDAEFDLE
+1219 LASLPYPDEEFDLE

-1255 YGRDFAIGNVAPP
+1255 YGRDFAIANVAPA

-1283 TVAQAIHFTRSRELT
+1283 TVAQAIHFSRSRELT

-1313 FAQLERFPV
+1313 FRQLEKFPV

-1327 EVNGLCEAESAELLH
+1327 ELNGLCEAESGEMLH
-1342 EVYAQGAPG
+1342 DLYAQGAPG

-1365 CLIGH
+1365 CLIGR
-1370 DIEDKVFR
+1370 DIEDRVFR
-1378 HIIEFL
+1378 HVIEFL
-1384 RREIP
+1384 RREMP